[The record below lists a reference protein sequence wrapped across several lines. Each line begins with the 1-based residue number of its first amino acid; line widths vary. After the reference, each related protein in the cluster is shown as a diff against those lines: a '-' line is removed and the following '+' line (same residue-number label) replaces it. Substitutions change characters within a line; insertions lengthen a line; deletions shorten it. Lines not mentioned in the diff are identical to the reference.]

1 MKRAQWGRW
10 LGAVLLAVGGLL
22 GSAGAAVF
30 VSGEGMARLLTP
42 PPYPGSV
49 MFHQERTE
57 GARFVVAWTA
67 YSTPDSPAQV
77 VAGLG
82 PLYGGF
88 KLLGTT
94 YLREAVGYNA
104 LNALALAGGGNPL
117 RPSSTVW
124 VYPDPATGATT
135 IKVQLAWP
143 AW

>member
-1 MKRAQWGRW
+1 MRGARWGRW
-10 LGAVLLAVGGLL
+10 LGAALLAAGGLL

-30 VSGEGMARLLTP
+30 VSGELMARLLTP

-67 YSTPDSPAQV
+67 YSTADSPAQV
-77 VAGLG
+77 VARLG

-88 KLLGTT
+88 ELLGMA
-94 YLREAVGYNA
+94 YVREVVGYNV
-104 LNALALAGGGNPL
+104 LNALALAGRGNPMP
-117 RPSSTVW
+117 PSSTVW

-143 AW
+143 R